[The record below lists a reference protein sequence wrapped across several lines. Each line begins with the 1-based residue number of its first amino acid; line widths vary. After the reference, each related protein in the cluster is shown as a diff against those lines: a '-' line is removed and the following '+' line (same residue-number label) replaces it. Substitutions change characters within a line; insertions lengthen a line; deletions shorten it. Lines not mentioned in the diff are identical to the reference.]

1 MQFSPGNASSRDFQL
16 GQVYKNPAWND
27 TKQHLL
33 ASPIIKIQSAL
44 VGAIFFLCA
53 ILFLLPL
60 LLIALKISHIL
71 HTYTGHV

>member
-44 VGAIFFLCA
+44 VDAIFFSLCNT
-53 ILFLLPL
+53 
-60 LLIALKISHIL
+60 ISPAFVAHSL
-71 HTYTGHV
+71 ED